1 MSWLYSPVFTGVCLS
16 LTLITYT
23 AIKPGWHMVICMA
36 AVLAV
41 AISSLIITLAALC
54 LFEFKVPH
62 WVKYLLLFCLVT
74 QWHIPWAILEFLEY
88 RPSFD
93 TILELMAGGVAYF
106 FWPVLGVLLGR
117 NLGQRYSW
125 FSPLCW
131 LLSILLL
138 FSCFLPVAAL

>member
-1 MSWLYSPVFTGVCLS
+1 MARLYSPVFTGVCL
-16 LTLITYT
+16 TLMLVTYT
-23 AIKPGWHMVICMA
+23 AIAPGWHIAICMA
-36 AVLAV
+36 ALLAV
-41 AISSLIITLAALC
+41 AVSSLIITVAARI
-54 LFEFKVPH
+54 LFVLDIPN
-62 WVKYLLLFCLVT
+62 WVAYLLLFCLVT
-74 QWHIPWAILEFLEY
+74 QWHIPWAILEY

-131 LLSILLL
+131 FLSILLL
-138 FSCFLPVAAL
+138 FSCFLSVAAL